1 MASHST
7 TRSRLTRY
15 IFRSVQDKPV
25 GYKLSHVVTMSVLL
39 ALAVFFVITA
49 VWQVSQSLQRI
60 ENEAL
65 SISELTADSNGSALR
80 FEDPNAAQ
88 EQLKSLRHIQ
98 QVKRAILLNKEGQF
112 FASYPAMPPNEAALA
127 ARDEGSSSPESLQWT
142 WTTLRLQHHIE
153 QDGEKIGGLI
163 LDLDLSSVWLALVIN
178 GAVALLGMAL
188 GLFSIQTAISAMH
201 QMIAQPVSELALL
214 MRQVAQNNDYSHR
227 APPGRADEVGDLIA
241 GFNHMLNE
249 VQTRDRKLARYSAD
263 LENQVQARTAELVL
277 AKDQAEAA
285 SIAKSQFLANMSH
298 EIRTPLNGLI
308 GVSEM
313 LHDTP
318 LDVPQKRFVDM
329 VSSSSATLLY
339 LINDILDFSKIEA
352 GKLQLESVQFSP
364 SRAVEE
370 VSTLFAER
378 AQDKGLELI
387 QRVDASVPD
396 TVVGDPHR
404 FKQILGNL
412 VANAVKFTER
422 GEIHIVL
429 SRSADPA
436 QLPAL
441 RCSVEDSGIG
451 MTPEEQKGLFEAFSQ
466 ADISMARRYGGSG
479 LGLVISRQ
487 LAQLM
492 GGVLDCT
499 SVKNQGSTF
508 WFDMPMNQPEFSTP
522 MAMGTNTAL
531 IVTQSQAVA
540 QSLQAKLQRL
550 GVPSVWAPN
559 MSADELARIQTR
571 QVTWALIDHRIQ
583 GGTRSQWMKAWS
595 PAIGLKVRLIALT
608 CMRSSTESDKAKQD
622 GAHACVAHP
631 LLLEDIAQAMQ
642 MDLSATHGGDR
653 PAEPS
658 KPALPPVDCTVL
670 VAEDNDVNRE
680 VVCAMLRSMGCLVI
694 TAKDGLEAV
703 QVSANQVYDLILM
716 DVQMPELDGL
726 AACRI
731 IRQREADQ
739 HLVRKPI
746 VALTANALLD
756 DRDNCLAAGM
766 DDYLTKPFM
775 RAQLLALVQRW
786 SRSVSPN

>member
-1 MASHST
+1 MASHSNI
-7 TRSRLTRY
+7 RSRLTRY
-15 IFRSVQDKPV
+15 IFRSIQDKPV

-65 SISELTADSNGSALR
+65 SISELTSDTNGSALR

-112 FASYPAMPPNEAALA
+112 FASYPAMAQNDAALA
-127 ARDEGSSSPESLQWT
+127 ARNVGSWAFEGLQWT
-142 WTTLRLQHHIE
+142 WSTLRLQHHIE

-178 GAVALLGMAL
+178 GAVALLGVAL

-214 MRQVAQNNDYSHR
+214 MRQVAQNNDYSQR
-227 APPGRADEVGDLIA
+227 ALQGHADEVGELIA

-249 VQTRDRKLARYSAD
+249 IEARDLQLAHYSAD
-263 LENQVQARTAELVL
+263 LESQVQARTAELVL

-318 LDVPQKRFVDM
+318 LDVTQKRFVDM

-352 GKLQLESVQFSP
+352 GKLQLESVRFSP
-364 SRAVEE
+364 ARAVEE

-378 AQDKGLELI
+378 AQDKGLELV
-387 QRVDASVPD
+387 QRVDANVPD
-396 TVVGDPHR
+396 TVMGDPHR

-412 VANAVKFTER
+412 VANAIKFTER

-429 SRSADPA
+429 SGSIDPA

-492 GGVLDCT
+492 GGVVDFT

-508 WFDMPMNQPEFSTP
+508 WFVIPLDQPESLIS
-522 MAMGTNTAL
+522 MAMGTKTAL
-531 IVTQSQAVA
+531 IVTQSDFVA
-540 QSLQAKLQRL
+540 QSLKAKLQRL
-550 GVPSVWAPN
+550 GVPSVWVPR
-559 MSADELARIQTR
+559 MSADELARIQALHI
-571 QVTWALIDHRIQ
+571 TWAFIDHRIQ
-583 GGTRSQWMKAWS
+583 GETRSQWLQTWS
-595 PAIGLKVRLIALT
+595 PALGPQVRLIALT

-622 GAHACVAHP
+622 GAHVCVAHP
-631 LLLEDIAQAMQ
+631 LLLEDVQLALQS
-642 MDLSATHGGDR
+642 DLSAMHGGNR
-653 PAEPS
+653 RLEKTTA
-658 KPALPPVDCTVL
+658 ALLPVDCTVL

-680 VVCAMLRSMGCLVI
+680 IVCAMLRSMGCVVI

-703 QVSANQVYDLILM
+703 QASAHQAYDLILM
-716 DVQMPELDGL
+716 DVQMPEMDGL
-726 AACRI
+726 AACRL
-731 IRQREADQ
+731 IRQREVDQ
-739 HLVRKPI
+739 HLLRKPI

-756 DRDNCLAAGM
+756 DRDNCLTAGM

-775 RAQLLALVQRW
+775 RTQLLALVQRW
-786 SRSVSPN
+786 SRHAASS

>member
-1 MASHST
+1 MASYST
-7 TRSRLTRY
+7 SRSPLTRY
-15 IFRSVQDKPV
+15 IFRSIQDKPV

-39 ALAVFFVITA
+39 ALAVFFVTTA
-49 VWQVSQSLQRI
+49 IWQVSQSLQRI
-60 ENEAL
+60 KNEAL
-65 SISELTADSNGSALR
+65 SISELTADTNGSALR
-80 FEDPNAAQ
+80 FEDANAAL

-98 QVKRAILLNKEGQF
+98 QVKRAILLDKAGQF
-112 FASYPAMPPNEAALA
+112 FASYPAMAQNDAALA
-127 ARDEGSSSPESLQWT
+127 AREVNISSFEALHWT
-142 WTTLRLQHHIE
+142 WTTLRLQHDIE

-178 GAVALLGMAL
+178 GAVALLGVAL
-188 GLFSIQTAISAMH
+188 GLFSIQAATSAMH

-214 MRQVAQNNDYSHR
+214 MRQVAQNNDYSQR
-227 APPGRADEVGDLIA
+227 APQGHADEVGELIS

-249 VQTRDRKLARYSAD
+249 IETRDQKLAHYSAN
-263 LENQVQARTAELVL
+263 LESQVQARTAELVL
-277 AKDQAEAA
+277 AKEQAEAA

-318 LDVPQKRFVDM
+318 LDGTQKRFADM
-329 VSSSSATLLY
+329 VSSSASTLLY

-352 GKLQLESVQFSP
+352 GKLQLESVRFSP
-364 SRAVEE
+364 ARALEE

-387 QRVDASVPD
+387 QRVDANVPD
-396 TVVGDPHR
+396 TVMGDPHR

-412 VANAVKFTER
+412 VSNAVKFTER
-422 GEIHIVL
+422 GEIHIML
-429 SRSADPA
+429 SGSFNAA
-436 QLPAL
+436 QLPFL
-441 RCSVEDSGIG
+441 RCSVEDTGIG
-451 MTPEEQKGLFEAFSQ
+451 MTLDEQKGLFEAFSQ

-487 LAQLM
+487 LAHLM
-492 GGVLDCT
+492 GGLVDFR
-499 SVKNQGSTF
+499 SVKDKGSTF
-508 WFDMPMNQPEFSTP
+508 WFDIQTVQPEWASP
-522 MAMGTNTAL
+522 VAMGVQKAL
-531 IVTQSQAVA
+531 LITQSAFVA

-550 GVPSVWAPN
+550 GVASEWVPT
-559 MSADELARIQTR
+559 MSAGELARLQHM
-571 QVTWALIDHRIQ
+571 QVHWAFIDHLVQ
-583 GGTRSQWMKAWS
+583 DGTRSQWLQTWALALG
-595 PAIGLKVRLIALT
+595 PDVRLIALT
-608 CMRSSTESDKAKQD
+608 RMRSSTESDKAKQD
-622 GAHACVAHP
+622 GAHFCVAHP
-631 LLLEDIAQAMQ
+631 LLLEDIQHALQTGQ
-642 MDLSATHGGDR
+642 SATLRADQR
-653 PAEPS
+653 TDNS
-658 KPALPPVDCTVL
+658 KPVLPPFDCTVL

-680 VVCAMLRSMGCLVI
+680 IVSAMLRSMGCVVI

-703 QVSANQVYDLILM
+703 QASARHAYDLILM
-716 DVQMPELDGL
+716 DVQMPEMDGL

-739 HLVRKPI
+739 HTLRKPI
-746 VALTANALLD
+746 VALTANALTD

-786 SRSVSPN
+786 SRNGPPS

>member
-1 MASHST
+1 MAPHST
-7 TRSRLTRY
+7 IRSRLTRY
-15 IFRSVQDKPV
+15 IFRSIQDKPV
-25 GYKLSHVVTMSVLL
+25 GYKLSHVVTLSVLL

-60 ENEAL
+60 ESEAL
-65 SISELTADSNGSALR
+65 SISELTSDANGSALR

-98 QVKRAILLNKEGQF
+98 QVKRAILLNKEGRF
-112 FASYPAMPPNEAALA
+112 FASYPAMAQNEAALA
-127 ARDEGSSSPESLQWT
+127 ARDGGSSSFERLHWT

-178 GAVALLGMAL
+178 GAVALLGVAL
-188 GLFSIQTAISAMH
+188 GLFSIQTATSAMH
-201 QMIAQPVSELALL
+201 QMIAKPVSDLAML
-214 MRQVAQNNDYSHR
+214 MRQVAQNNDYSQR
-227 APPGRADEVGDLIA
+227 APQGHADEVGDLIA

-249 VQTRDRKLARYSAD
+249 IETRDQKLAHYSAD
-263 LENQVQARTAELVL
+263 LESQVQARTAELLL
-277 AKDQAEAA
+277 AKEQAEAA

-313 LHDTP
+313 LHDTS
-318 LDVPQKRFVDM
+318 LDNTQKRFVDM
-329 VSSSSATLLY
+329 VSSSSSTLLY

-352 GKLQLESVQFSP
+352 GKLQIESVRFSP
-364 SRAVEE
+364 ASAVEE

-387 QRVDASVPD
+387 QRVDANVPD
-396 TVVGDPHR
+396 TVMGDPHR

-422 GEIHIVL
+422 GEIQIVL
-429 SRSADPA
+429 SGSADSA
-436 QLPAL
+436 LLPTL

-451 MTPEEQKGLFEAFSQ
+451 MTPAEQKGLFEAFSQ

-492 GGVLDCT
+492 GGAVDFT
-499 SVKNQGSTF
+499 SVKNQGSKF
-508 WFDMPMNQPEFSTP
+508 WFDIRIDQPEGLP
-522 MAMGTNTAL
+522 VVAMVTQTAL
-531 IVTQSQAVA
+531 IITQSEGVA

-550 GVPSVWAPN
+550 GVPSVWVPN
-559 MSADELARIQTR
+559 MSADELARIQPMHI
-571 QVTWALIDHRIQ
+571 TWALIDHRIQ
-583 GGTRSQWMKAWS
+583 GDTRSQWLKTWTSAL
-595 PAIGLKVRLIALT
+595 GQKVRLIALT
-608 CMRSSTESDKAKQD
+608 CLRSSTESDKAKQD
-622 GAHACVAHP
+622 GAHICVAHP
-631 LLLEDIAQAMQ
+631 LLLSDIEQALQ
-642 MDLSATHGGDR
+642 SDLSATDGGDR
-653 PAEPS
+653 SSEKSPPAIP
-658 KPALPPVDCTVL
+658 LVDCSVL

-680 VVCAMLRSMGCLVI
+680 IVCAMLRSMGCVVI
-694 TAKDGLEAV
+694 TARDGLEAV
-703 QVSANQVYDLILM
+703 QVSAHQAYDLILM
-716 DVQMPELDGL
+716 DVQMPEMDGL

-731 IRQREADQ
+731 IRQREAEQ
-739 HLVRKPI
+739 HLPRKPI
-746 VALTANALLD
+746 VALTANALTD

-786 SRSVSPN
+786 SRMPT

>member
-1 MASHST
+1 MAHEFNLSVRLHRYI
-7 TRSRLTRY
+7 TRS
-15 IFRSVQDKPV
+15 IQDKPV

-65 SISELTADSNGSALR
+65 SISELTSDANGSALR
-80 FEDPNAAQ
+80 FEDPGAAQ

-98 QVKRAILLNKEGQF
+98 QVKRAVLLNKEGQV
-112 FASYPAMPPNEAALA
+112 FAVYPRVDAGALSNV
-127 ARDEGSSSPESLQWT
+127 DLGWGSALFESAHWSWT
-142 WTTLRLQHHIE
+142 ALRLQHLIE

-163 LDLDLSSVWLALVIN
+163 LDIDLSSVWWSLVIDA
-178 GAVALLGMAL
+178 AVALLGVVL
-188 GLFSIQTAISAMH
+188 GLFSIQTLTSAMH
-201 QMIAQPVSELALL
+201 QMIARPVSQLAVL
-214 MRQVAQNNDYSHR
+214 MRQVAQNNDYSQR
-227 APPGRADEVGDLIA
+227 APPGHADEVGELIA

-249 VQTRDRKLARYSAD
+249 IETRDRKLAHYSAE
-263 LENQVQARTAELVL
+263 LESQVQQRTAELVT
-277 AKDQAEAA
+277 AKNQAEAA

-318 LDVPQKRFVDM
+318 LDSTQKRFVDM

-352 GKLQLESVQFSP
+352 GKLQLESVRFSP
-364 SRAVEE
+364 AKAMEE

-387 QRVDASVPD
+387 QTVDSNVPD

-429 SRSADPA
+429 SGNRDAGPS
-436 QLPAL
+436 QYL

-451 MTPEEQKGLFEAFSQ
+451 MAAEAQKGLFEAFSQ
-466 ADISMARRYGGSG
+466 ADVSMTRRYGGSG

-492 GGVLDCT
+492 GGVVDFR
-499 SVKNQGSTF
+499 SVKDQGSTF
-508 WFDMPMNQPEFSTP
+508 WFDIPMVQPERVGP
-522 MAMGTNTAL
+522 VPRVAQTAL
-531 IVTQSQAVA
+531 LITQSAFVA

-550 GVPSVWAPN
+550 GVASVWLPQ
-559 MSADELARIQTR
+559 MSQEALVQL
-571 QVTWALIDHRIQ
+571 QSKHLTWAFIDHRIAHC
-583 GGTRSQWMKAWS
+583 TRAEWLQTWAAALG
-595 PAIGLKVRLIALT
+595 PAVRLIALT
-608 CMRSSTESDKAKQD
+608 RMRSSSESEKARQA
-622 GAHACVAHP
+622 GAHVCVAHP
-631 LLLEDIAQAMQ
+631 LLFDDIQMALQARLPATLQ
-642 MDLSATHGGDR
+642 GGVHSA
-653 PAEPS
+653 PS
-658 KPALPPVDCTVL
+658 KLDAPAVACTVL

-680 VVCAMLRSMGCLVI
+680 IVTAMLRGMGCVVM
-694 TAKDGLEAV
+694 TAKDGVEAV
-703 QVSANQVYDLILM
+703 QVSADHACDLILM
-716 DVQMPELDGL
+716 DVQMPEMDGL
-726 AACRI
+726 TACRA
-731 IRQREADQ
+731 IRHREAEQ
-739 HLVRKPI
+739 GLPRKPI
-746 VALTANALLD
+746 VALTANALTD

-775 RAQLLALVQRW
+775 RAQLLDLVQRW
-786 SRSVSPN
+786 SRPAP

>member
-1 MASHST
+1 MATNLST
-7 TRSRLTRY
+7 SRLYRY
-15 IFRSVQDKPV
+15 IFRSIQDKPV

-49 VWQVSQSLQRI
+49 IWQVSQSLQRM
-60 ENEAL
+60 ENEAI
-65 SISELTADSNGSALR
+65 SISELTADANGSALR
-80 FEDPNAAQ
+80 FEDRSAAQ

-98 QVKRAILLNKEGQF
+98 QVQHAILLNKEGRI
-112 FASYPAMPPNEAALA
+112 FASYPAADPDDFPYAGIGWGTAAF
-127 ARDEGSSSPESLQWT
+127 ESLHWT
-142 WTTLRLQHHIE
+142 WATLRLQHQID

-163 LDLDLSSVWLALVIN
+163 LDLDLSSVWLSLVIN
-178 GAVALLGMAL
+178 GAVALLGVAM
-188 GLFSIQTAISAMH
+188 GLFSIQTLTAAMN

-214 MRQVAQNNDYSHR
+214 MRQVAQNNDYSQR
-227 APPGRADEVGDLIA
+227 APPGHADEVGELIA

-249 VQTRDRKLARYSAD
+249 IETRDRMLARYSAE
-263 LENQVQARTAELVL
+263 LESQVQARTAELVL

-318 LDVPQKRFVDM
+318 LDETQKRFVDM
-329 VSSSSATLLY
+329 VSSSSSTLLY

-352 GKLQLESVQFSP
+352 GKLQLESVRFSP
-364 SRAVEE
+364 AKALEE
-370 VSTLFAER
+370 VSMLFAER

-387 QRVDASVPD
+387 QTVEAHVPD

-429 SRSADPA
+429 SASADGA
-436 QLPAL
+436 QLPVL
-441 RCSVEDSGIG
+441 HCSVQDSGIG

-492 GGVLDCT
+492 GGRVDFE
-499 SVKNQGSTF
+499 SAKNQGSTF
-508 WFDMPMNQPEFSTP
+508 WFDIRMNQPEFSTSAI
-522 MAMGTNTAL
+522 MCTQTAL
-531 IVTQSQAVA
+531 IVTQSEFVA
-540 QSLQAKLQRL
+540 RALQAKLQSL
-550 GVPSVWAPN
+550 GVPSVWVSH
-559 MSADELARIQTR
+559 MSMDELERVKQMHL
-571 QVTWALIDHRIQ
+571 TWAFIDHRIPDR
-583 GGTRSQWMKAWS
+583 TRSQWLQTWS
-595 PAIGLKVRLIALT
+595 AAIGPEVRLIALT
-608 CMRSSTESDKAKQD
+608 RMRSSSESEKAKQD
-622 GAHACVAHP
+622 GAHVCVAHP
-631 LLLEDIAQAMQ
+631 MLRQ
-642 MDLSATHGGDR
+642 DLQHALQTALTVSEER
-653 PAEPS
+653 RAES
-658 KPALPPVDCTVL
+658 TKPAAVQAVDCTVL

-680 VVCAMLRSMGCLVI
+680 IVTAMLRSMGCVVI

-703 QVSANQVYDLILM
+703 QVSAHHAYDLILM
-716 DVQMPELDGL
+716 DVQMPEMDGL
-726 AACRI
+726 AACRA
-731 IRQREADQ
+731 IRQREADL
-739 HLVRKPI
+739 HLQPKPI
-746 VALTANALLD
+746 VALTANALTD

-786 SRSVSPN
+786 SRIES

>member
-1 MASHST
+1 MATNSSRP
-7 TRSRLTRY
+7 TRLYRY
-15 IFRSVQDKPV
+15 IFRSIQDKPV

-65 SISELTADSNGSALR
+65 SICELTSDTNGSALR
-80 FEDPNAAQ
+80 FEDPSAAQ

-98 QVKRAILLNKEGQF
+98 QVKRAMLVNKEGQF
-112 FASYPAMPPNEAALA
+112 FASYPSVNKDNGAMVV
-127 ARDEGSSSPESLQWT
+127 RDWGNAQFESLHWT
-142 WTTLRLQHHIE
+142 WATLRLQHQIE

-163 LDLDLSSVWLALVIN
+163 LDLDLSSVWLSLVIN
-178 GAVALLGMAL
+178 GAVALLGVAL
-188 GLFSIQTAISAMH
+188 GLFSIQTLTSAMH
-201 QMIAQPVSELALL
+201 QMIAQPVSELALM
-214 MRQVAQNNDYSHR
+214 MRQVAQNNDYSQR
-227 APPGRADEVGDLIA
+227 APQGHADEVGELID

-249 VQTRDRKLARYSAD
+249 IETRDRMLAQYSAE
-263 LENQVQARTAELVL
+263 LESQVQARTTELVL

-318 LDVPQKRFVDM
+318 LNGTQKRFVDM
-329 VSSSSATLLY
+329 VSSSSSTLLY

-352 GKLQLESVQFSP
+352 GKLQLEFVRFSP
-364 SRAVEE
+364 AKAVEE

-387 QRVDASVPD
+387 QTIDANVPD
-396 TVVGDPHR
+396 TLVGDPHR

-429 SRSADPA
+429 SGSADPV
-436 QLPAL
+436 QLPFL

-451 MTPEEQKGLFEAFSQ
+451 MAPEEQLGLFEAFSQ

-492 GGVLDCT
+492 GGVVDFT
-499 SVKNQGSTF
+499 SAKNKGSTF
-508 WFDMPMNQPEFSTP
+508 WFDIRMDQPEFSTP
-522 MAMGTNTAL
+522 AAMGARTAL
-531 IVTQSQAVA
+531 IITQSDFVA

-550 GVPSVWAPN
+550 GVPSVWVPQ
-559 MSADELARIQTR
+559 MSMDELARLKQMH
-571 QVTWALIDHRIQ
+571 VTWAFIDHRIQ
-583 GGTRSQWMKAWS
+583 DRTRSQWLQTWS
-595 PAIGLKVRLIALT
+595 QALGPDVRQIALT
-608 CMRSSTESDKAKQD
+608 RMRSSSESDKAMLD
-622 GAHACVAHP
+622 GAHVCVAHP
-631 LLLEDIAQAMQ
+631 LLLEDIAHALLTG
-642 MDLSATHGGDR
+642 LSAMNAGDR
-653 PAEPS
+653 RAEKS
-658 KPALPPVDCTVL
+658 APVVSPVECTVL

-680 VVCAMLRSMGCLVI
+680 IVTAMLRSMGCVVI

-703 QVSANQVYDLILM
+703 QVSAHQAYDLILM
-716 DVQMPELDGL
+716 DVQMPEMDGL
-726 AACRI
+726 AACRA
-731 IRQREADQ
+731 IRHREADL
-739 HLVRKPI
+739 HLPPKPI
-746 VALTANALLD
+746 VALTANALTD

-786 SRSVSPN
+786 SRLGT